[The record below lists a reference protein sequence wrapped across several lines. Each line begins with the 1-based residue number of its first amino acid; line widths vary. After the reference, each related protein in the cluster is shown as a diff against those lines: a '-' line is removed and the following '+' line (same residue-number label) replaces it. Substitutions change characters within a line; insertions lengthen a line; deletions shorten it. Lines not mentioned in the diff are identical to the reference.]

1 MEKCN
6 LRYVMLLCNV
16 DLFRNWTEVN
26 SKRSSRKLVHI
37 LSVLVKEIGDLT
49 AKEKDICTVQF

>member
-1 MEKCN
+1 
-6 LRYVMLLCNV
+6 MLLCNV